1 MPKSRILPPADGAR
15 LAALDPTTLGRPFH
29 LLPVFLRLVEQEL
42 ADFVAHEL
50 NARYRAQFQFKGVQ
64 AGQADLDPERRT
76 WHRLDGA
83 GIGVNV
89 ARPLLLR
96 ILDYRYGGRTSPAL
110 PASQPPRET
119 ETERRLARM
128 LGERL
133 TARLVQAVWRLSRRT
148 LPTLKTPPAVET
160 LPFPPGDAPAWH
172 MQLTL
177 GEAGSGGA
185 SQIGLALDAAVF
197 AQVLRQLSLQA
208 ALPGPAAGKTLARPF
223 AEQLSIRLAARLME
237 KRLTLGEILDLRVGS
252 VLPVSLQQQ
261 ADVYIG
267 RTRVFTAAV
276 AESHGKLCL
285 TSFDDAE

>member
-29 LLPVFLRLVEQEL
+29 LLPEFLRLVEQEL

-50 NARYRAQFQFKGVQ
+50 NARYRAQFQLKGLQ

-83 GIGVNV
+83 CVGISV

-96 ILDYRYGGRTSPAL
+96 ILDYRYGGRASPAA
-110 PASQPPRET
+110 PSSQPPRET

-133 TARLVQAVWRLSRRT
+133 TARLVQAVRRLSRSA
-148 LPTLKTPPAVET
+148 LPTLKVPPAVET
-160 LPFPPGDAPAWH
+160 LPFPPSEAPAWH
-172 MQLTL
+172 MTLTL

-197 AQVLRQLSLQA
+197 AQVLRQLSRHGA
-208 ALPGPAAGKTLARPF
+208 AGPGKTLPRPF
-223 AEQLSIRLAARLME
+223 AEQLTIPLSARLME
-237 KRLTLGEILDLRVGS
+237 KRLTLGEIFDLKVGT

-285 TSFDDAE
+285 TTFDDAE